1 MLGSPIEVAA
11 MKTAALLAI
20 ASAVFAS
27 TLLASPVQAQSAP
40 STNVPPPPG
49 INDPGV
55 QATTPPATTTQ
66 TPRPATPKRDPMDL
80 KPQALPAMRDGDSKL
95 GRPATPEVRVHQE
108 GDNSVQ
114 EYSRNGQVY
123 MLVVT
128 PKHGVP
134 QTYMVNPDGRVV
146 DEHGKKPVGPVMY
159 KVLEWGK
166 SKPAAADSTESPAD
180 DDH

>member
-1 MLGSPIEVAA
+1 
-11 MKTAALLAI
+11 MKTAALLVA
-20 ASAVFAS
+20 ASALFAS
-27 TLLASPVQAQSAP
+27 TLLVSPVQAQSAP
-40 STNVPPPPG
+40 ATNVPPPPG

-55 QATTPPATTTQ
+55 QAVAPPATT
-66 TPRPATPKRDPMDL
+66 PRPVRTPTAKGDSLDL

-95 GRPATPEVRVHQE
+95 GRPAEPEVRVHQE

-114 EYSRNGQVY
+114 EYSRSGQVY

-166 SKPAAADSTESPAD
+166 SKPAAEDSDATPSAD